1 MYITPVSG
9 SRKVIP
15 REDSESAELKVPLSI
30 EPLNDAASDDEI
42 MNADDAW
49 LSKPS
54 SEFSEEQNKNFH
66 KFSKFSNF
74 FHSFSKQDQ

>member
-30 EPLNDAASDDEI
+30 EPLKDAASDDEI

-49 LSKPS
+49 FSKPS
-54 SEFSEEQNKNFH
+54 LEFSKRT
-66 KFSKFSNF
+66 K
-74 FHSFSKQDQ
+74 

>member
-66 KFSKFSNF
+66 KFSNF